1 MKKIFLST
9 NIKHLRT
16 LNKKTQEDIAE
27 LCGKKKTAVCNWEK
41 GIREP
46 NAVDIAIL
54 ADYFKVSAD
63 DLLTKNLSIETKK

>member
-1 MKKIFLST
+1 MKEIFLST

-16 LNKKTQEDIAE
+16 LNKKTQEEIAE
-27 LCGKKKTAVCNWEK
+27 LCSKKKTAVCNWEK

-54 ADYFKVSAD
+54 SEYFRVSAD
-63 DLLTKNLSIETKK
+63 DLLTKDLRLNN